1 MDLDL
6 ETREREREREKREG
20 EKTNHFSKKKIKDLD
35 FILDAHLIL
44 C

>member
-6 ETREREREREKREG
+6 ETKEREREEGGGENKSFFEK
-20 EKTNHFSKKKIKDLD
+20 KNKDLD